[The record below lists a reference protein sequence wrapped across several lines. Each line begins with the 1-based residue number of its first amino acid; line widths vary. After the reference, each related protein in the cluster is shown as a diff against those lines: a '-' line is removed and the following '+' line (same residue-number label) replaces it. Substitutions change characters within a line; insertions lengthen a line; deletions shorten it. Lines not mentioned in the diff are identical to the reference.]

1 MVIRNDEPDL
11 RSGLYHDFRLDAGQN
26 DRDSLSWDAQ
36 NSPGDVCCSPKNCIF
51 GRNAGSRPTP
61 FQPQTGPSVP
71 TVDDELNNL
80 DDGVRR
86 LKIEYDV
93 YFGGGSKKPPADL
106 EWRVQ
111 SLIKKYADGR
121 SMNYAQRFRY
131 NTITQKY
138 ALFNN
143 LWQKKLRVK
152 EEGYRRPQDA
162 LLAIQGVRQVEDKAG
177 RKGKS
182 GAGEFRIQCSDPET
196 EKDKVRALFEAM
208 VEAKKRAGE
217 KPNAAGSFES
227 FQSFVKKKTEQIRKD
242 QKCSSIEY
250 SVEVEKGQVKLKAK
264 ASAK

>member
-1 MVIRNDEPDL
+1 M
-11 RSGLYHDFRLDAGQN
+11 
-26 DRDSLSWDAQ
+26 
-36 NSPGDVCCSPKNCIF
+36 
-51 GRNAGSRPTP
+51 PTI
-61 FQPQTGPSVP
+61 
-71 TVDDELNNL
+71 DDELNNL

-93 YFGGGSKKPPADL
+93 YFGGGSKRPPADL

-131 NTITQKY
+131 NTIMQKY

-152 EEGYRRPQDA
+152 EEGFRRPQDA
-162 LLAIQGVRQVEDKAG
+162 LLAVQGVREFDQKGG
-177 RKGKS
+177 RKGKAQS
-182 GAGEFRIQCSDPET
+182 SDFRVQCSDPET
-196 EKDKVRALFEAM
+196 ESEKVRALFNAM

-227 FQSFVKKKTEQIRKD
+227 FQSFVKKKTEQIRKE
-242 QKCSSIEY
+242 QKCNSVEY

-264 ASAK
+264 ANPRR